1 MEQILRTV
9 ETLEFNP
16 TKKKKKH
23 KSRMSRII
31 YFSKWDKLKHS
42 SSSSSSSSSSEED
55 DDDDEGEKEA
65 GITRSALLE
74 NLSLCCSSS
83 SSSPIWTGLVL
94 HHKDIFVSHV
104 LSKLNRTD
112 RFFFSRAN
120 DESWGVLEYAGVD
133 VSELRWVLY
142 ECTSVSTLEWLWNDI
157 RWGAKDNEGYVI
169 DQAWFCREV
178 ALTNKLELLKW
189 AREVK
194 HCEWDEETINAA
206 AHEGNLETLKYCF
219 SEECPYDEETSCF
232 CATIRGRLD
241 CLRFLFDKVEPSR
254 KMEEEMVI
262 NAAIS
267 GHMDIIKYLVEE
279 RKIAGDAV
287 KIRCVSTAAMN
298 GRLDC
303 LKYLIEDAKA
313 PLNDDDDGREHLSF
327 ARYYERTE
335 CVNYLREKGCPE
347 PTEEEYAE
355 FVEDE
360 RERVAFYE
368 REEERQS
375 NTSSD

>member
-1 MEQILRTV
+1 
-9 ETLEFNP
+9 
-16 TKKKKKH
+16 
-23 KSRMSRII
+23 
-31 YFSKWDKLKHS
+31 
-42 SSSSSSSSSSEED
+42 
-55 DDDDEGEKEA
+55 
-65 GITRSALLE
+65 
-74 NLSLCCSSS
+74 
-83 SSSPIWTGLVL
+83 
-94 HHKDIFVSHV
+94 
-104 LSKLNRTD
+104 
-112 RFFFSRAN
+112 
-120 DESWGVLEYAGVD
+120 VLEYAGVD
-133 VSELRWVLY
+133 VSELRYAVH
-142 ECTSVSTLEWLWNDI
+142 ECTSISTLEWAWNNMD
-157 RWGAKDNEGYVI
+157 WGEEFEDGTVR
-169 DQAWFCREV
+169 DQALFCSEV
-178 ALTNKLELLKW
+178 ARTNKLEFPKW

-194 HCEWDEETINAA
+194 HCEWDEETINTA
-206 AHEGNLETLKYCF
+206 AHIGNLETLKYCF

-232 CATIRGRLD
+232 CATYRGHLD

-254 KMEEEMVI
+254 KMEQEMVVH
-262 NAAIS
+262 ATCS
-267 GHMDIIKYLVEE
+267 GHMDIMKYLVEE
-279 RKIAGDAV
+279 RKIADDAV

>member
-1 MEQILRTV
+1 
-9 ETLEFNP
+9 
-16 TKKKKKH
+16 
-23 KSRMSRII
+23 
-31 YFSKWDKLKHS
+31 
-42 SSSSSSSSSSEED
+42 
-55 DDDDEGEKEA
+55 
-65 GITRSALLE
+65 
-74 NLSLCCSSS
+74 
-83 SSSPIWTGLVL
+83 
-94 HHKDIFVSHV
+94 
-104 LSKLNRTD
+104 
-112 RFFFSRAN
+112 
-120 DESWGVLEYAGVD
+120 
-133 VSELRWVLY
+133 
-142 ECTSVSTLEWLWNDI
+142 
-157 RWGAKDNEGYVI
+157 
-169 DQAWFCREV
+169 
-178 ALTNKLELLKW
+178 
-189 AREVK
+189 
-194 HCEWDEETINAA
+194 
-206 AHEGNLETLKYCF
+206 
-219 SEECPYDEETSCF
+219 
-232 CATIRGRLD
+232 
-241 CLRFLFDKVEPSR
+241 
-254 KMEEEMVI
+254 MEEEMVI

>member
-1 MEQILRTV
+1 M
-9 ETLEFNP
+9 
-16 TKKKKKH
+16 
-23 KSRMSRII
+23 
-31 YFSKWDKLKHS
+31 
-42 SSSSSSSSSSEED
+42 
-55 DDDDEGEKEA
+55 
-65 GITRSALLE
+65 
-74 NLSLCCSSS
+74 
-83 SSSPIWTGLVL
+83 
-94 HHKDIFVSHV
+94 
-104 LSKLNRTD
+104 
-112 RFFFSRAN
+112 
-120 DESWGVLEYAGVD
+120 LEYAGVD

-142 ECTSVSTLEWLWNDI
+142 ECTSISTLEWMWNHYP
-157 RWGAKDNEGYVI
+157 WGEKDRDEDVK
-169 DQAWFCREV
+169 DQASFCMGV
-178 ALTNKLELLKW
+178 AQTNKLELLKW

-194 HCEWDEETINAA
+194 HCEWDEETINTAA
-206 AHEGNLETLKYCF
+206 NEGNLETLKYCF
-219 SEECPYDEETSCF
+219 SEGCPYDEETLCF
-232 CATIRGRLD
+232 CATYTGHLD

-254 KMEEEMVI
+254 KTEEEMVI

-267 GHMDIIKYLVEE
+267 GHMDIMKYLVEE

>member
-1 MEQILRTV
+1 M
-9 ETLEFNP
+9 
-16 TKKKKKH
+16 
-23 KSRMSRII
+23 
-31 YFSKWDKLKHS
+31 
-42 SSSSSSSSSSEED
+42 
-55 DDDDEGEKEA
+55 
-65 GITRSALLE
+65 
-74 NLSLCCSSS
+74 
-83 SSSPIWTGLVL
+83 
-94 HHKDIFVSHV
+94 
-104 LSKLNRTD
+104 
-112 RFFFSRAN
+112 
-120 DESWGVLEYAGVD
+120 
-133 VSELRWVLY
+133 
-142 ECTSVSTLEWLWNDI
+142 
-157 RWGAKDNEGYVI
+157 
-169 DQAWFCREV
+169 
-178 ALTNKLELLKW
+178 
-189 AREVK
+189 K

-254 KMEEEMVI
+254 KTEEEMVI

-267 GHMDIIKYLVEE
+267 GHMDIMKYLVEE

-335 CVNYLREKGCPE
+335 CVNYLREKGSPE
-347 PTEEEYAE
+347 PTDEQYAEFAE
-355 FVEDE
+355 FVENQQRDS
-360 RERVAFYE
+360 
-368 REEERQS
+368 EEE
-375 NTSSD
+375 NSD

>member
-1 MEQILRTV
+1 MVID
-9 ETLEFNP
+9 
-16 TKKKKKH
+16 
-23 KSRMSRII
+23 
-31 YFSKWDKLKHS
+31 YSKWDQLQY
-42 SSSSSSSSSSEED
+42 SSSSSSEDEN
-55 DDDDEGEKEA
+55 EGEKEA
-65 GITRSALLE
+65 RNALPEKLG
-74 NLSLCCSSS
+74 NLSLS

-94 HHKDIFVSHV
+94 HHRDIFVSHV
-104 LSKLNRTD
+104 IPKLNEID
-112 RFFFSRAN
+112 RCFFSEVNR
-120 DESWGVLEYAGVD
+120 ESRGVLEYAGVN
-133 VSELRWVLY
+133 VSKLCWNVH
-142 ECTSVSTLEWLWNDI
+142 ECSSISTLEWAWNNMP
-157 RWGAKDNEGYVI
+157 WGEKDNDGDVA

-219 SEECPYDEETSCF
+219 SEECPYDEETLCC

-254 KMEEEMVI
+254 KTEEEMVI

>member
-1 MEQILRTV
+1 M
-9 ETLEFNP
+9 
-16 TKKKKKH
+16 
-23 KSRMSRII
+23 
-31 YFSKWDKLKHS
+31 
-42 SSSSSSSSSSEED
+42 
-55 DDDDEGEKEA
+55 
-65 GITRSALLE
+65 
-74 NLSLCCSSS
+74 
-83 SSSPIWTGLVL
+83 
-94 HHKDIFVSHV
+94 
-104 LSKLNRTD
+104 
-112 RFFFSRAN
+112 
-120 DESWGVLEYAGVD
+120 
-133 VSELRWVLY
+133 
-142 ECTSVSTLEWLWNDI
+142 
-157 RWGAKDNEGYVI
+157 
-169 DQAWFCREV
+169 DQAWFCTGV
-178 ALTNKLELLKW
+178 AATNKLELLKW

-194 HCEWDEETINAA
+194 HCEWDEWTINRAA
-206 AHEGNLETLKYCF
+206 FGGNLEMLKYCF
-219 SEECPYDEETSCF
+219 SNECPCDEERSCEQ
-232 CATIRGRLD
+232 AAIEGHLD

-254 KMEEEMVI
+254 KTEEEMVI

-267 GHMDIIKYLVEE
+267 GHMDIMKYLVEE

>member
-1 MEQILRTV
+1 
-9 ETLEFNP
+9 
-16 TKKKKKH
+16 
-23 KSRMSRII
+23 MSRII
-31 YFSKWDKLKHS
+31 DSKWDKLKHS

-83 SSSPIWTGLVL
+83 SSSAIWTGLVL

-104 LSKLNRTD
+104 LSKLNGTD

-120 DESWGVLEYAGVD
+120 GESWGVLEYAGVD

-142 ECTSVSTLEWLWNDI
+142 ECTSISTLEWMWNHSP
-157 RWGAKDNEGYVI
+157 WGEKDRDEDVM

-194 HCEWDEETINAA
+194 HCEWDEETINAVA
-206 AHEGNLETLKYCF
+206 CEGNLETLKYCF

-254 KMEEEMVI
+254 KTEEEMVI

-267 GHMDIIKYLVEE
+267 GHMDIMKYLVEE

-303 LKYLIEDAKA
+303 LKYIIEDAKA

-375 NTSSD
+375 NTSSSD

>member
-1 MEQILRTV
+1 MRYLWNKFCTV
-9 ETLEFNP
+9 ETLEFHP
-16 TKKKKKH
+16 TKKKKI
-23 KSRMSRII
+23 SRMSRII
-31 YFSKWDKLKHS
+31 DYSKWDKLKYS
-42 SSSSSSSSSSEED
+42 SSSSTSSSEEGD
-55 DDDDEGEKEA
+55 ADEGEKEA

-74 NLSLCCSSS
+74 NLSLCSSSSS

-104 LSKLNRTD
+104 ISNLNETD
-112 RFFFSRAN
+112 RYFFSEVN
-120 DESWGVLEYAGVD
+120 SESRGVLAYAGVD
-133 VSELRWVLY
+133 VSESRVNVY
-142 ECTSVSTLEWLWNDI
+142 ECSSISTLEFAWNNMP
-157 RWGAKDNEGYVI
+157 WGEKNQSGRVI
-169 DQAWFCREV
+169 DQAWFCEQL
-178 ALTNKLELLKW
+178 AQTNKPELLKW

-232 CATIRGRLD
+232 CATYRGHLD
-241 CLRFLFDKVEPSR
+241 CLRFLIDKVEPSR
-254 KMEEEMVI
+254 RTEEQMATH
-262 NAAIS
+262 AACS
-267 GHMDIIKYLVEE
+267 GHMDITKYLVEE
-279 RKIAGDAV
+279 RKIADDAV

-313 PLNDDDDGREHLSF
+313 PLNDDDDSREHVAF